1 MKKWQLL
8 FMPHTDSIIERK
20 LISCNSKIFSLLCS
34 VIQHKNY
41 LTGVNIYKLR
51 SPTQSSRPTR
61 KKPSVKSRTR
71 TQTDMFGA
79 EQQWTPSCE
88 RYLFPPKCHLR
99 SSGDNSIFFSSSSSS
114 FSLTPPSLP
123 LKLMKRNDQK
133 CSETNGEPL
142 FWSFWFV
149 RLEGATQ
156 RTNDDSS
163 HCSSLYHYHPLST
176 FSFQSSHMC
185 CVSLLCTRNR
195 ARKGKKKEKE
205 FVSCD
210 MIYACRQF
218 KLRARL
224 H

>member
-1 MKKWQLL
+1 MK
-8 FMPHTDSIIERK
+8 
-20 LISCNSKIFSLLCS
+20 
-34 VIQHKNY
+34 QHKNY

-51 SPTQSSRPTR
+51 SPTQSSRPAR
-61 KKPSVKSRTR
+61 KKPSVKCRTR

-99 SSGDNSIFFSSSSSS
+99 SSGDNSIFFFFFILPHPS
-114 FSLTPPSLP
+114 FIAF
-123 LKLMKRNDQK
+123 
-133 CSETNGEPL
+133 ETDEAQ
-142 FWSFWFV
+142 WSKMLGDKWRASVLEFWFV

-195 ARKGKKKEKE
+195 TRKGKKEKKKKRGSLCL
-205 FVSCD
+205 VTWSMHAD
-210 MIYACRQF
+210 SSN
-218 KLRARL
+218 
-224 H
+224 